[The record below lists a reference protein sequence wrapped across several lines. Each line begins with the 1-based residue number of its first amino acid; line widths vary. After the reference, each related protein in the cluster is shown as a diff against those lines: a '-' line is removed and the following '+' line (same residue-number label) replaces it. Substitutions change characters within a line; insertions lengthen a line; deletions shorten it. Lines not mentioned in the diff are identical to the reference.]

1 MQGRVINMFGKKKI
15 KAEEVKNAQ
24 FEDTKAVL
32 ESRDHK
38 QKAEVKKEMKEL
50 LNASRQ
56 FQQKRI
62 EMAEKSEKR
71 AWKVAFAGVAVGL
84 AGVVAVACLAP
95 FKTAVPY
102 LLRYNSETGYTDLA
116 PVYQNNKKSLNEVV
130 DKYFLSRFV
139 IYHES
144 YDWQTIQNSADN
156 VKLMSDSRVNA
167 EYQAYIRSDN
177 SPLKVL
183 GEDKKLKVDVISVTF
198 LGEVAQI
205 RYRKTVL
212 NNAGQPDVNYQPL
225 NYIATIN
232 YDYGKKLTFDKDRI
246 NVNPLGFRALSWNS
260 TPENVSASTR

>member
-1 MQGRVINMFGKKKI
+1 MFGKNKEKP
-15 KAEEVKNAQ
+15 EVVKQ
-24 FEDTKAVL
+24 EHFDDTKKVL
-32 ESRDHK
+32 AERDHK

-50 LNASRQ
+50 LNSSFE
-56 FQQKRI
+56 FQKKRI
-62 EMAEKSEKR
+62 EMAEKSERR
-71 AWKVAFAGVAVGL
+71 AWKVAFAGMAIGV

-102 LLRYNSETGYTDLA
+102 LLRYNADTGYTDLA
-116 PVYQNNKKSLNEVV
+116 PVYQNNKQSLGEAV

-156 VKLMSDSRVNA
+156 VELMSDSHVNA
-167 EYQAYIRSDN
+167 QYQAYIRSDN

-183 GEDKKLKVDVISVTF
+183 GENKKLQIDVISVTF
-198 LGEVAQI
+198 LGDVAQI

-212 NNAGQPDVNYQPL
+212 NNVGQPDVNYQPM

-246 NVNPLGFRALSWNS
+246 NVNPLGFQALSWNS